1 MRRRQFTRF
10 RIPKRS
16 YRKASLTLDDVGY
29 SDPLPDDG
37 THSGRWVPKASSR
50 VKFSIEGR
58 IAGAPWLPWKV
69 PEPLWLPPEVP
80 YDEGSREPHPFSCSG
95 GVLVFASAMCPSSPG
110 APRTSPRS
118 AISSPRQPI
127 EGLQAVE
134 PKTTQEASPRRS

>member
-16 YRKASLTLDDVGY
+16 YRKASFTLDDVGY
-29 SDPLPDDG
+29 SDSLPDDG

-80 YDEGSREPHPFSCSG
+80 YDEGSREPHPFLLFGRGSRFRKRNVP
-95 GVLVFASAMCPSSPG
+95 VLTGSAEDI
-110 APRTSPRS
+110 AKKRHL
-118 AISSPRQPI
+118 QP
-127 EGLQAVE
+127 
-134 PKTTQEASPRRS
+134 PPTDRRVTGR